1 MENLKVLLDAHPLL
15 EVDQAIKQFIHSAD
29 GYENKLKLTFSLLNL
44 IREGAGLLQTVN
56 SSEFISDIRQR
67 VDEINKQAGSLK
79 DEYHAQLFQDNE
91 IQELLADKTSTR
103 VADIQAQIDS
113 LLQEYDKII
122 RALVEIR
129 DSLPI
134 EKQLEQEKK

>member
-113 LLQEYDKII
+113 LFQDYDRII
-122 RALVEIR
+122 KALVEIR

-134 EKQLEQEKK
+134 EKQLEQENK